1 MGASNVGFVLALP
14 FLLSWL
20 LVARLLSMLSPI
32 VAPWLS
38 YILAQRL
45 YYATPFA
52 LYALRAGGG
61 AKAVMTRVGFEASY
75 CMNGARWGRRGGP
88 GPLVEDVRCGQG
100 QHATFDIPPTA

>member
-1 MGASNVGFVLALP
+1 MGASNAGFLLALP
-14 FLLSWL
+14 FLLLWL

-38 YILAQRL
+38 YVLAQRL

-61 AKAVMTRVGFEASY
+61 AKALMTRVGFEASY
-75 CMNGARWGRRGGP
+75 CMNGARLGPVRVGQDRGRQCPASGRP
-88 GPLVEDVRCGQG
+88 GRC
-100 QHATFDIPPTA
+100 DRCPPTP